1 MHLRKSPGGGSNVS
15 GASAQATT
23 TRYERSPHLIQ
34 QGHRKGQD
42 TMKGRT
48 ASKASEWHVRRHYDG
63 KWAVYDTNSRFR
75 RTFETQS
82 EAQAWAE
89 QQQREKGK
97 R

>member
-1 MHLRKSPGGGSNVS
+1 
-15 GASAQATT
+15 
-23 TRYERSPHLIQ
+23 
-34 QGHRKGQD
+34 
-42 TMKGRT
+42 MKGRT